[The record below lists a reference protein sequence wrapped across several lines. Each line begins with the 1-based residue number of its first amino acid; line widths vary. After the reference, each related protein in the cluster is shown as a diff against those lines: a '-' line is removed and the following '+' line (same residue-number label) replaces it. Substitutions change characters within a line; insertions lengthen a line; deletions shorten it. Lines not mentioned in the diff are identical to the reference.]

1 MEPQA
6 VFVLTVEAVA
16 GPSNAEPDGRR
27 YPILVFARGDTEA
40 AAEAVARQGLADRG
54 WDDARVLRAGEITD
68 PGAVPQDLRGA
79 MARALEAGCALIVY
93 DQP

>member
-1 MEPQA
+1 MEPQG

-40 AAEAVARQGLADRG
+40 LAADAAQAGLAALG
-54 WDDARVLRAGEITD
+54 WIDSETLRCGEIIDPDAVPPDLQGAMLRARRD
-68 PGAVPQDLRGA
+68 
-79 MARALEAGCALIVY
+79 GCALIVY
-93 DQP
+93 DEP